1 MKAQTLIPLLLFG
14 MILIANFY
22 YWSRVAR
29 WYALRKAFPL
39 GGAASPDQNL
49 QLQYGNA
56 NVCGHYM
63 RNAVF
68 SGTTKAG
75 VIIKKPFPYSLLMP
89 PIFIPWSGIERLDKV
104 VSLEGAT
111 GIKLQRDLTAT
122 EYVKIEIKSF
132 KDSVIVIPW
141 HPVYADNIPKELAPA
156 VA

>member
-1 MKAQTLIPLLLFG
+1 MKAQTLIPLLIFG

-39 GGAASPDQNL
+39 GDAAVLDQNL

-75 VIIKKPFPYSLLMP
+75 IIIKKAFPYSFLMP
-89 PIFIPWSGIERLDKV
+89 PIFIPWSGIERLCKV
-104 VSLEGAT
+104 VNVEGAT
-111 GIKLQRDLTAT
+111 GLKLSRDVTDT
-122 EYVKIEIKSF
+122 EYVRIELRSSRDF
-132 KDSVIVIPW
+132 VIVIPW
-141 HPVYADNIPKELAPA
+141 NPVYADNIPQELVPA